1 MNFCCFFIKDKALFG
16 SFPIQSSVDELEE
29 NGVRYFINLTHDT
42 EKKIVPYKTKYFYM
56 NYPINDHSIPDDL
69 YSFSNFIIKLS
80 KIIRELKDNEKIYI
94 HCRGGRTRSA
104 TVASVLLCHMFLLS
118 PYESL
123 QYTTKCYM
131 DRRELKEKWRKLGSP
146 QTYVQKKF
154 IYKSFHPVNMNMIL
168 KSILNTKIESEIGCF
183 SNIQECLKVY
193 KENFISNKEN
203 PIFYKYQ
210 NRKNEIDKYNWNVIQ
225 DNIIKMLIYKV
236 IETNTEI
243 KELFMRTFLR
253 PINISYIEQHLFWK
267 NQNIDTNKFAK
278 LLTNVRTRLFL

>member
-1 MNFCCFFIKDKALFG
+1 
-16 SFPIQSSVDELEE
+16 
-29 NGVRYFINLTHDT
+29 
-42 EKKIVPYKTKYFYM
+42 
-56 NYPINDHSIPDDL
+56 
-69 YSFSNFIIKLS
+69 
-80 KIIRELKDNEKIYI
+80 
-94 HCRGGRTRSA
+94 
-104 TVASVLLCHMFLLS
+104 
-118 PYESL
+118 
-123 QYTTKCYM
+123 M

-193 KENFISNKEN
+193 KETFISNKEN